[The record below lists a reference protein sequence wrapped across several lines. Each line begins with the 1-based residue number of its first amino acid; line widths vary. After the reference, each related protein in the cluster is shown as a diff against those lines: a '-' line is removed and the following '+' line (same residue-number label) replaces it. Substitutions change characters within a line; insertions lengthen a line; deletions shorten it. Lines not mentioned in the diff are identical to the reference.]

1 MNSNRSRWPAV
12 LLIAAL
18 ASCGSPGDAPARPLR
33 AGEVTE
39 RVNVYLIAL
48 EDGGV
53 EGRRVGCG
61 DSVVPVE
68 VSLPRPAP
76 ALEAALEALLAK
88 DDRFDPASG
97 RYNAL
102 HASPLL
108 LHEIEQ
114 EGGRVRID
122 LKGYLE
128 IGGVCDAPRI
138 LAQLRETVLQFTD
151 VQEVEIT
158 LGGQRLEDLL
168 SGRGG

>member
-1 MNSNRSRWPAV
+1 MSPNRSRWPAA

-33 AGEVTE
+33 AEEATE
-39 RVNVYLIAL
+39 RVDVYLIAL

-53 EGRRVGCG
+53 EGNRIGCG

-68 VSLPRPAP
+68 VSLPRPEP
-76 ALEAALEALLAK
+76 ALKAALEALLAK
-88 DDRFDPASG
+88 GDRFDLASG

-102 HASPLL
+102 YASPLEL
-108 LHEIEQ
+108 QKVEQ
-114 EGGRVRID
+114 EGDRVRIH

-128 IGGVCDAPRI
+128 IGGVCDAPRV
-138 LAQLRETVLQFTD
+138 LAQLRETALQFTD
-151 VQEVEIT
+151 VEQVEIT
-158 LGGQRLEDLL
+158 LGGKPLEEML